1 MKNRINNQ
9 QGVTLIET
17 VAATA
22 IIAIIMVTVLG
33 ALLYG
38 QKMIIFTDTKNNAAA
53 QAQDLVDG
61 IMTQLGAGSEGNAI
75 AIAGA
80 VSVDKD
86 VGFPDYVSATDLMRQ
101 YIIIPVTITK
111 TVNEK
116 SVDFSGY
123 HVLVRVYYNSGDS
136 YVELKAFAKKGGAFN

>member
-1 MKNRINNQ
+1 MKNIVNNQ
-9 QGVTLIET
+9 HGVTLIET

-61 IMTQLGAGSEGNAI
+61 IMTQLGAGTPANAI
-75 AIAGA
+75 AIEGA
-80 VSVDKD
+80 IPVDKD
-86 VGFPDYVSATDLMRQ
+86 TGFADQVSATDVMKQ
-101 YIIIPVTITK
+101 YIIIPVTIK
-111 TVNEK
+111 KMINEK

-123 HVLVRVYYNSGDS
+123 NIFVRVYYNNGDS
-136 YVELKAFAKKGGAFN
+136 YVDLKAFAKKGGAFN